1 VAAACCSLTTEGE
14 TLLRR
19 SNAPCCP
26 THAAPDGRFKD
37 CECFAFAPMY
47 SPAGE
52 LRRLDSSSTFEYM
65 RHLAVAALLCVVVAP
80 PMLGQSAADQIRS
93 LRTQSN
99 ASIVR
104 HDVKGVVGL
113 LDVEYQITTGS
124 GTLSQG
130 RSAES
135 EAWAKEFARAAN
147 LVYVRT
153 PTSIEVS
160 SSGGRAAETGTWTG
174 SWSTPAGLRK
184 VGGRYAAYWRLV
196 DGNWRIRSELFV
208 TLSCAGPGCS

>member
-1 VAAACCSLTTEGE
+1 
-14 TLLRR
+14 
-19 SNAPCCP
+19 
-26 THAAPDGRFKD
+26 
-37 CECFAFAPMY
+37 
-47 SPAGE
+47 
-52 LRRLDSSSTFEYM
+52 M
-65 RHLAVAALLCVVVAP
+65 RHFVVAALLCLVAAP
-80 PMLGQSAADQIRS
+80 PILGQSPADKIRS

-99 ASIVR
+99 AAIAR
-104 HDVKGVVGL
+104 HDVKGIVAL

-124 GTLSQG
+124 GALSQD

-135 EAWAKEFARAAN
+135 EAWAKEFARAAD

-153 PTSIEVS
+153 PASIDVS

-174 SWSTPAGLRK
+174 SWSTPGGLRK